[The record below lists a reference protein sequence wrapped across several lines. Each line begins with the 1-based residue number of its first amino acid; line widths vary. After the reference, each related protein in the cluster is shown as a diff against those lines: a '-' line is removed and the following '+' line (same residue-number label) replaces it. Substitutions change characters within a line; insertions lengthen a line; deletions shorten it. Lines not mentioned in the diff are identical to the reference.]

1 MTDRHTADAGR
12 ADGKNG
18 VADSKGDME
27 TSRESS
33 RGRILVVDDDPIILK
48 SLSEMLRLEGHEVGE
63 AKGAIEALEQLKEIA
78 YDLVLS
84 DISMP
89 EVDGLKLLKEIKSRH
104 AQVGVVLMTGFGT
117 IEGAVD
123 AMRHGAF
130 HYVTKPVVDD
140 EVRLVIERA
149 LESQSLRT
157 ENESLKQRLDIAYNF
172 DNIVGRDHK
181 MQRIFE
187 TIKMVADTKATV
199 LITGESGTGKTMI
212 ARAIHHNSSRRNK
225 RFIEVNC
232 GALPETLLESELFGH
247 TRGAFTGA
255 FKDKIGKF
263 QLADKGT
270 IFLDEISTAS
280 PSFQV
285 KLLRVLQDREFE
297 RVGQHETIKVDVRI
311 ILATNIDLERE
322 VHKGTFREDLFYR
335 INVVSIAIPPLR
347 ERLSDIKPLAEM
359 FLQKC
364 AKENE
369 RSIAEFTDEA
379 MKKMHEYTWPGN
391 VRELENAVE
400 RAVVLSA
407 AASDAIDVKDLPPNV
422 QSPPIVNP
430 IITED
435 QVLPLKEAMKDPE
448 RRIIETALRAN
459 KWNRQKTAK
468 MLQVNRTT
476 LFNKMKKYGLLAE

>member
-1 MTDRHTADAGR
+1 
-12 ADGKNG
+12 
-18 VADSKGDME
+18 ME
-27 TSRESS
+27 NSRESS
-33 RGRILVVDDDPIILK
+33 RGRVLVVDDDPIILK

-63 AKGAIEALEQLKEIA
+63 AKGAMEALEQLKEIPF
-78 YDLVLS
+78 DIVLS
-84 DISMP
+84 DVSMP
-89 EVDGLKLLKEIKSRH
+89 EVDGLKLLREIKARTP
-104 AQVGVVLMTGFGT
+104 QVVVILMTGFGT

-123 AMRHGAF
+123 AMKHGAF
-130 HYVTKPVVDD
+130 HYVTKPIVDD

-149 LESQSLRT
+149 LETQSLRT

-187 TIKMVADTKATV
+187 TIKMVSETKATV

-212 ARAIHHNSSRRNK
+212 ARAIHHNSNRRTK

-255 FKDKIGKF
+255 FKDKVGKF

-311 ILATNIDLERE
+311 ILATNLDLERE

-347 ERLSDIKPLAEM
+347 ERMSDIRPLADL

-364 AKENE
+364 AKENG
-369 RSIAEFTDEA
+369 RSLVGFTEEA
-379 MKKMHEYTWPGN
+379 TKKMLEYPWPGN
-391 VRELENAVE
+391 VRELENAIE
-400 RAVVLSA
+400 RAVVLSPA
-407 AASDAIDVKDLPPNV
+407 DGEVIDVKDLPPNV
-422 QSPPIVNP
+422 QNPPAVNP

>member
-1 MTDRHTADAGR
+1 M
-12 ADGKNG
+12 
-18 VADSKGDME
+18 
-27 TSRESS
+27 S

-48 SLSEMLRLEGHEVGE
+48 SLSEMLRLEKHEVGE
-63 AKGAIEALEQLKEIA
+63 AKGAMEALEQLKEIP

-89 EVDGLKLLKEIKSRH
+89 EVDGLKLLKEIKARWPN
-104 AQVGVVLMTGFGT
+104 VVVILMTGFGT

-123 AMRHGAF
+123 AMKYGAF
-130 HYVTKPVVDD
+130 HYVTKPIVDD
-140 EVRLVIERA
+140 EVRLVIDRA
-149 LESQSLRT
+149 LEAQSLRT
-157 ENESLKQRLDIAYNF
+157 ENESLKQRLDIAFNF

-187 TIKMVADTKATV
+187 TIKMVSETKATV

-212 ARAIHHNSSRRNK
+212 ARAIHHNSNRRSK

-255 FKDKIGKF
+255 FKDKVGKF

-311 ILATNIDLERE
+311 ILATNLDLERE
-322 VHKGTFREDLFYR
+322 VQKGTFREDLFYR

-347 ERLSDIKPLAEM
+347 ERMSDIKPLSEM

-369 RSIAEFTDEA
+369 RSISGFTDDA
-379 MKKMHEYTWPGN
+379 TKKMLEYPWPGN
-391 VRELENAVE
+391 VRELENAIE
-400 RAVVLSA
+400 RAVVL
-407 AASDAIDVKDLPPNV
+407 ASPETGVIDVKDLPPNV
-422 QSPPIVNP
+422 QNPPAVNP
-430 IITED
+430 IISED

>member
-1 MTDRHTADAGR
+1 
-12 ADGKNG
+12 
-18 VADSKGDME
+18 
-27 TSRESS
+27 
-33 RGRILVVDDDPIILK
+33 
-48 SLSEMLRLEGHEVGE
+48 
-63 AKGAIEALEQLKEIA
+63 
-78 YDLVLS
+78 
-84 DISMP
+84 MP
-89 EVDGLKLLKEIKSRH
+89 EVDGLKLLREIKSRWP
-104 AQVGVVLMTGFGT
+104 GVLVILMTGFGT

-123 AMRHGAF
+123 AMKHGAF
-130 HYVTKPVVDD
+130 HYVTKPIVDD
-140 EVRLVIERA
+140 EVRLVIARA
-149 LESQSLRT
+149 LEAQSLRT
-157 ENESLKQRLDIAYNF
+157 ENESLRQRLDLTFNF

-187 TIKMVADTKATV
+187 TIKMVAETKATV

-212 ARAIHHNSSRRNK
+212 ARAIHHNSNRRTK

-255 FKDKIGKF
+255 FKDKVGKF

-280 PSFQV
+280 ASFQV

-311 ILATNIDLERE
+311 ILATNLDLERE

-347 ERLSDIKPLAEM
+347 ERMSDIKPLAEL

-364 AKENE
+364 AKENG
-369 RSIAEFTDEA
+369 RQITGFTEDA
-379 MKKMHEYTWPGN
+379 TKKMLEYPWPGN
-391 VRELENAVE
+391 VRELENAIE
-400 RAVVLSA
+400 RAVVLSTGDG
-407 AASDAIDVKDLPPNV
+407 DAIDVKDLPPNA
-422 QSPPIVNP
+422 QNPPAVNP